1 MKRILCSLCI
11 GSLALAATAWGQ
23 EVSKTKAKSGSATAV
38 RASGNTRAT
47 ARSTA
52 HLSSRPVNMR
62 THNRTPRTGVSS
74 RPVNTRAYNMTPRT
88 GSSAVAYRNNVRRTG
103 AMTARER
110 NVLAANRQRNLNI
123 NNQSNVV
130 NRGRNAAA
138 INRQRN
144 VAITNNWRSAQFS
157 GQRYAAFRNYQRQ
170 WHDRGWWR
178 SHFNT
183 IVFVNGG
190 WYFWNAGYW
199 YPAWGYAPYAYYPYD
214 GPIYGYNYLAPD
226 QVIVDVQTQLQ
237 RDGYYAGP
245 IDGVL
250 GPMTRQ
256 AIAAFQADHGLAITS
271 AIDEPTLASLGLS

>member
-1 MKRILCSLCI
+1 MEGTTIMKRILYSLCI
-11 GSLALAATAWGQ
+11 GSLALAVTAWGQ
-23 EVSKTKAKSGSATAV
+23 EVTNTKAKSSNATAV
-38 RASGNTRAT
+38 KASANTRAA
-47 ARSTA
+47 ARSTT
-52 HLSSRPVNMR
+52 HVSRQPVHTRSYTNVV
-62 THNRTPRTGVSS
+62 PRTGTV
-74 RPVNTRAYNMTPRT
+74 
-88 GSSAVAYRNNVRRTG
+88 SSAVTSRNNVRRT
-103 AMTARER
+103 TAVTAQGR
-110 NVLAANRQRNLNI
+110 NVVTANRQRNFT
-123 NNQSNVV
+123 NQSNVSV
-130 NRGRNAAA
+130 NRRQNAAA

-144 VAITNNWRSAQFS
+144 VTITNNWRSAQFS

-190 WYFWNAGYW
+190 WYYWNTGYW

-214 GPIYGYNYLAPD
+214 GPIYGYNYMSPD
-226 QVIVDVQTQLQ
+226 QVVVNVQQQLQ

-256 AIAAFQADHGLAITS
+256 AIAAFQADHGLAVTS
-271 AIDEPTLASLGLS
+271 AVDEPTLATLGLA